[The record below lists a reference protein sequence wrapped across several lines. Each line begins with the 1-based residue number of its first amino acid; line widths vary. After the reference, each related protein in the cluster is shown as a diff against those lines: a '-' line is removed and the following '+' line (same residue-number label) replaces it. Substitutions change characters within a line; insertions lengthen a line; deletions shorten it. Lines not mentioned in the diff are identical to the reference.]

1 MHVVDRDRR
10 NYSLF
15 RMKFKNKKT
24 YKLLVALLIL
34 ASAAGIYDLLRGRDI
49 TMPSLFQPK
58 QGVRLLMSMDGF
70 RFAQSE
76 DGRVAWRMRAASADL
91 YENKEAQLKDIEIS
105 YMGAQNG
112 YAAEMFGE
120 AGMLDTASGNAS
132 LRRGVREVR
141 IVTHDGYL
149 LTTDS
154 LFWKAG
160 DRLVRTVDP
169 FKLLGRE
176 IYLEGRGITANVD
189 MRTFEV
195 TDNVKAVLQE

>member
-1 MHVVDRDRR
+1 
-10 NYSLF
+10 
-15 RMKFKNKKT
+15 MKFNSKKK
-24 YKLLVALLIL
+24 YRLFVALLVL
-34 ASAAGIYDLLRGRDI
+34 AAAAGVYDLLRGRDI
-49 TMPSLFQPK
+49 TIPSLFQPK

-76 DGRVAWRMRAASADL
+76 DGRVSWRMRAASADL

-105 YMGAQNG
+105 YTGAQNG

-154 LFWKAG
+154 LFWRAG
-160 DRLVRTVDP
+160 DRLVRTEDP

-195 TDNVKAVLQE
+195 RDNVKAVLQE